1 MRALVHVIMTAV
13 CFGGLAG
20 EGRAQISDSDGSA
33 RWIAGMIASDGQGS
47 SEDYRVYAEKLA
59 KTMSQYPAATQKKI
73 LGFMPPS
80 GGDGMESNEQAKIS
94 DGINGTAPATTAAAV
109 LANPALSSGEVFD
122 ALLNQS
128 PLSDQDILKMLE
140 REPALEKEHLSD
152 LLHAQGKLSRGTL
165 ISALASSKLKLG
177 REELK
182 ALLISQSPL
191 DKTVLRKVESTSKLS
206 PNDIAEVL
214 AAQ

>member
-1 MRALVHVIMTAV
+1 MRALVHVILTAV
-13 CFGGLAG
+13 CFGGLVG
-20 EGRAQISDSDGSA
+20 EGHAQISDSDGSA
-33 RWIAGMIASDGQGS
+33 LWIASMIASDGQGS
-47 SEDYRVYAEKLA
+47 SEDYRDYAEKLA

-80 GGDGMESNEQAKIS
+80 GGDGMESNEQAK
-94 DGINGTAPATTAAAV
+94 TAPPTLAAAV

-177 REELK
+177 PEELK

-191 DKTVLRKVESTSKLS
+191 DKPVLKKVEDTTNLS